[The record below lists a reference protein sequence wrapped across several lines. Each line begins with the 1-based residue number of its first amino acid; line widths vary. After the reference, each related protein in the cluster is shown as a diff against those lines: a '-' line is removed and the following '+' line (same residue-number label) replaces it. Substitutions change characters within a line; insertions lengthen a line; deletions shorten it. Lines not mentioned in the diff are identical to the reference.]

1 MKILLVCA
9 AGMSTSILMQK
20 MEKYAARAGIE
31 LEIAAKGLFE
41 YSDVCAGFD
50 VLLLGPQISYKKEE
64 IEKQSNKPVLVVN
77 PLEYAIGDAEAI
89 FKQIANV
96 RPARNADRE
105 GDLND
110 K

>member
-1 MKILLVCA
+1 
-9 AGMSTSILMQK
+9 MQK
-20 MEKYAARAGIE
+20 MEKYAAKTGIE

-41 YSDVCAGFD
+41 YNDVCADCD

-64 IEKQSNKPVLVVN
+64 IEKQSNKTVIVVN

-89 FKQIANV
+89 FKQIKNV
-96 RPARNADRE
+96 RSVQNAERE

>member
-20 MEKYAARAGIE
+20 MEKYAANAGIE

-41 YSDVCAGFD
+41 YSDACEGCD

-64 IEKQSNKPVLVVN
+64 IEKQSNKPVFVIN
-77 PLEYAIGDAEAI
+77 PLEYAVGDAGAI
-89 FKQIANV
+89 FKQIENIP
-96 RPARNADRE
+96 PARNGRAV
-105 GDLND
+105 ND